1 MRSSSQNPRDRFV
14 ERGRF
19 AVRIVILLIGLLGV
33 ASSAFADGSMRCGVH
48 LISKGAIQDE
58 VLTKCG
64 QPYSASG
71 AYWLYR
77 IGQTVYRVQFNSVG
91 EVRRIKAEI
100 RF

>member
-1 MRSSSQNPRDRFV
+1 MRSSNPNSHHRFI
-14 ERGRF
+14 ERGRL
-19 AVRIVILLIGLLGV
+19 ALRLVILSIGLLGM
-33 ASSAFADGSMRCGVH
+33 ASNAFADGSMRCGVH
-48 LISKGAIQDE
+48 LISKGALQEE

-77 IGQTVYRVQFNSVG
+77 IGQTVYRVQFNSLG
-91 EVRRIKAEI
+91 EVRRIRAEI

>member
-1 MRSSSQNPRDRFV
+1 MRSSNPNSHHRFV
-14 ERGRF
+14 ERGHVALRL
-19 AVRIVILLIGLLGV
+19 VILSIGLLGI
-33 ASSAFADGSMRCGVH
+33 ASNAFADGSMRCGVH
-48 LISKGAIQDE
+48 LISKGALQEE

-77 IGQTVYRVQFNSVG
+77 IGQTVYRVQFNSLG
-91 EVRRIKAEI
+91 EVRRIRAEI